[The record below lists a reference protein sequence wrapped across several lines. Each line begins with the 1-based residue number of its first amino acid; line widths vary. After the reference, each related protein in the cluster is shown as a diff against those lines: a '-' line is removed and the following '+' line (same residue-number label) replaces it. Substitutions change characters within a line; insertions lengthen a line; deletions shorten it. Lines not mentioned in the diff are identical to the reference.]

1 MKQITQT
8 GASTEEAISLALQ
21 RLGTTR
27 DQVDVE
33 VLQEAKKGFLGFGS
47 RPAEVRMTVKEIQ
60 EEVIASKQ
68 EEVEVDKELIDNE
81 TESNV
86 HFTQEDTEQQVGEE
100 QIVHSQNEEETMTEI
115 ENGRIE
121 QEVVEDPIETAKTY
135 ITDIATQMGVE
146 DLTIHS
152 EVDGKQVIFKLES
165 EKAALLIGKRGATL
179 NAMQQL
185 TQLVINKSA
194 KSFMLVKLDVEN
206 YRERRQLALE
216 QLAERMADKAV
227 RSGRKVTLEPMP
239 SYERKI
245 IHNALANR
253 VDIETHSEGT
263 EPNRY
268 LVIEHVK

>member
-21 RLGTTR
+21 KLGTTR

-47 RPAEVRMTVKEIQ
+47 RPAEVRLTVKEIQ
-60 EEVIASKQ
+60 KEVTVSNEREVKVNEE
-68 EEVEVDKELIDNE
+68 KELIVNE

-86 HFTQEDTEQQVGEE
+86 QSIQEVSEKLV
-100 QIVHSQNEEETMTEI
+100 EEETNDFKEDVNTELV
-115 ENGRIE
+115 EDKVE
-121 QEVVEDPIETAKTY
+121 QETVEDPIDVAIAY
-135 ITDIATQMGVE
+135 ITDIATQMGIE
-146 DLTIHS
+146 DLTINT
-152 EVDGKQVIFKLES
+152 EIDGKQVIFQLES

-179 NAMQQL
+179 NAIQQL

-194 KSFMLVKLDVEN
+194 KSFTLVKLDVEN

-227 RSGRKVTLEPMP
+227 RSGRKVKLEPMP

-253 VDIETHSEGT
+253 IDIETYSEGT
-263 EPNRY
+263 DPNRY
-268 LVIEHVK
+268 LVIEPVK